1 MNKYEMVMIAAR
13 EARRINDIA
22 KLAGRELKQRPTDL
36 AWDLLNTGRI
46 KYTYNAEVFDAEFD
60 AAAKKAEEAAE
71 EESEVKA

>member
-22 KLAGRELKQRPTDL
+22 RLAGRDLKRRPTDL

-46 KYTYNAEVFDAEFD
+46 KYTYNAEVFDKDFAD
-60 AAAKKAEEAAE
+60 AAEEAAKAA
-71 EESEVKA
+71 EESEAGV

>member
-22 KLAGRELKQRPTDL
+22 KLAGRELKRRPTAL

-46 KYTYNAEVFDAEFD
+46 KYTYNAEAFDKDLAE
-60 AAAKKAEEAAE
+60 AAEEAAQAA
-71 EESEVKA
+71 EESETAV